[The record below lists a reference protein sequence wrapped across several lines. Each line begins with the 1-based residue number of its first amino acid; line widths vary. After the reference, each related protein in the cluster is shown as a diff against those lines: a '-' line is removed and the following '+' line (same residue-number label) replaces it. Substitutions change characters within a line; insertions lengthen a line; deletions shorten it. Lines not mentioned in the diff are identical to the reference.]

1 MAVKR
6 VKHLQDLSVRL
17 ERHKILVLLG
27 HILDQGSVSTR
38 LLQQVFAQVVG
49 QNQVH
54 FVKSNNVLQIDVVLY
69 QGVVHWHV
77 LLELVKEMLKILAQV
92 GHV

>member
-1 MAVKR
+1 M
-6 VKHLQDLSVRL
+6 
-17 ERHKILVLLG
+17 
-27 HILDQGSVSTR
+27 DQGSASTR

-54 FVKSNNVLQIDVVLY
+54 FVKNNNVLQIDVVLY

-77 LLELVKEMLKILAQV
+77 LLELVKEMQKILAQV

>member
-1 MAVKR
+1 
-6 VKHLQDLSVRL
+6 
-17 ERHKILVLLG
+17 
-27 HILDQGSVSTR
+27 LDQGSVSTR
-38 LLQQVFAQVVG
+38 LLQQVFVQVVG

-69 QGVVHWHV
+69 QGVVRWHV